1 MGDGSPAGFNAES
14 HGFHVQAEVKW
25 TAAKNLKVTFGVDV
39 FGGKPNGLFGRYDD
53 RDRVYTEARWSF

>member
-1 MGDGSPAGFNAES
+1 
-14 HGFHVQAEVKW
+14 VKW

>member
-1 MGDGSPAGFNAES
+1 MLNRTDVMFRPT
-14 HGFHVQAEVKW
+14 VKW
-25 TAAKNLKVTFGVDV
+25 PAANNLKVTFGVDV